1 MACPSISSRRVVRS
15 TTAGI
20 RSVAVAAGRANGQ
33 RLRHAP
39 GACVLASAV
48 RIPGQSCGEHLGLIL
63 NVFDRD
69 HDGWGEVL
77 LAQGGYESLRISLLK
92 YSPSGLQ
99 PTEIEYAYGC

>member
-33 RLRHAP
+33 RLRHEP

-69 HDGWGEVL
+69 HDGWGGVL
-77 LAQGGYESLRISLLK
+77 LEQGGYESMHLSVLE
-92 YSPSGLQ
+92 YSPTGFQ
-99 PTEIEYAYGC
+99 PAGIEYGFGC